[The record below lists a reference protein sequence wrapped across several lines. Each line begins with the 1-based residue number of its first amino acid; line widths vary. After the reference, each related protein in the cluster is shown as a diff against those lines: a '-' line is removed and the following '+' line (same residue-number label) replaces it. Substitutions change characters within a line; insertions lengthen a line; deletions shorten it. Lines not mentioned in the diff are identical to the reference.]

1 MHAAYVR
8 VPASTSNLGAGFDC
22 IGLALDRYLTAEFRP
37 GPGTSL
43 TIVRRGTVRVLD
55 DRPAAHDLFVTA
67 FRSTLAA
74 RGHRDVGGTLIIDS
88 EIPVAR
94 GLGSS
99 AVAVVGGTALGMAA
113 AGDAI
118 DNARILADA
127 ERAEGHL
134 DNAAPALL
142 GGLVAVAHGH
152 PFALPLSPN
161 LAFVF
166 AAPGVELATARAR
179 AALPATVPH
188 AEATRAL
195 SRVAALIRALE
206 TGDPELLVL
215 GLDDTL
221 HVPYRL
227 PLIPGGAEV
236 VAAGKKAG
244 AYGVTV
250 SGAGSGLL
258 AITPPARADEVAA
271 AMAAAFRLAA
281 GPEGVMAFEVRPDRE
296 GTAIRDP

>member
-1 MHAAYVR
+1 VPLRHAEVR

-22 IGLALDRYLTAEFRP
+22 IGLALDRYLTAEFLPSSRA
-37 GPGTSL
+37 GL
-43 TIVRRGTVRVLD
+43 TVERRGTLKALD
-55 DRPAAHDLFVTA
+55 DRPLAHDIFVRA
-67 FRSTLAA
+67 FQSAV
-74 RGHRDVGGTLIIDS
+74 GQRDVGGTLVLDS

-99 AVAVVGGTALGMAA
+99 AVAVVGGTALGLAA
-113 AGDAI
+113 AGARLDH
-118 DNARILADA
+118 ARILADA

-142 GGLVAVAHGH
+142 GGLVGVAHGR
-152 PFALPLSPN
+152 PFSLLLSPDW
-161 LAFVF
+161 AFVF
-166 AAPGVELATARAR
+166 AAPGFELATARAR

-188 AEATRAL
+188 AEAARAL
-195 SRVAALIRALE
+195 GRVAALVRALE
-206 TGDPELLVL
+206 IGDPDLLAL

-227 PLIPGGAEV
+227 ALIPGGAEV
-236 VAAGKKAG
+236 VAEGKRAG

-258 AITPPARADEVAA
+258 AITPPARADDVAA
-271 AMAAAFRLAA
+271 AMAATLREMA
-281 GPEGVMAFEVRPDRE
+281 GPNGVIAFVAHPDLN
-296 GTAIRDP
+296 GLQSTTT

>member
-1 MHAAYVR
+1 VRFKHASIR
-8 VPASTSNLGAGFDC
+8 VPASSSNLGAGFDC
-22 IGLALDRYLTAEFRP
+22 IGLALDRYLTAEYVP
-37 GPGTSL
+37 TPTATL
-43 TIVRRGTVRVLD
+43 TVERRGTLHALD
-55 DRPAAHDLFVTA
+55 SRPLSHDLFVTA
-67 FRSTLAA
+67 FRAGA
-74 RGHRDVGGTLIIDS
+74 GHSAIGGTLIMDS

-99 AVAVVGGTALGMAA
+99 AVAVVGGTALGMAV
-113 AGDAI
+113 AGAPI
-118 DNARILADA
+118 DHARILADA

-134 DNAAPALL
+134 DNAAPSLL
-142 GGLVAVAHGH
+142 GGLVAVAHGR
-152 PFALPLSPN
+152 PFRVPLSDHWS
-161 LAFVF
+161 FVF
-166 AAPGVELATARAR
+166 AAPGAELSTARAR

-195 SRVAALIRALE
+195 GRVAALVRALE
-206 TGDPELLVL
+206 TGDAELLAL

-236 VAAGKKAG
+236 VEAGRAAG

-258 AITPPARADEVAA
+258 AITPPARAEDVAA
-271 AMAAAFRLAA
+271 AMAATFRQTA
-281 GPEGVMAFEVRPDRE
+281 GPDGVVAFVARPDLNGLQLTR
-296 GTAIRDP
+296 